1 MIESVVYAS
10 ERTFFSVKIFWKPK
24 SCELVDNA
32 WISFMMMFGIAIL
45 TEEEKN
51 ICL

>member
-1 MIESVVYAS
+1 MIESIVYIS
-10 ERTFFSVKIFWKPK
+10 ERTFFSAKIFWKPK

-32 WISFMMMFGIAIL
+32 WISFMLMFEIAIL
-45 TEEEKN
+45 TEGEEN